1 MRTPHPF
8 FTWCRDGTA
17 PNGHGG
23 VRFEPKD
30 TISAKHAPECVT
42 NGRPQGTGW
51 TSAAYAMDRMSVT
64 YALPEGMNAPGSG
77 LPARSG
83 SCPGARTKRAAGD
96 KLGRRRQA
104 GPSPGA
110 HTGWRC
116 DRMWTTPRVHP
127 QTARAARIRDVPTH
141 TVGMPVTVRNIT
153 TREFRDNLSEQLS
166 RAAYSGDRIQI
177 LRNGQ
182 PIAMV
187 VSMDDAEELREL
199 DYYKDAADYRRAV
212 AERNGDPLA
221 MPTRNDVIVADGA
234 SARNDLARRLGFE

>member
-1 MRTPHPF
+1 
-8 FTWCRDGTA
+8 
-17 PNGHGG
+17 
-23 VRFEPKD
+23 
-30 TISAKHAPECVT
+30 
-42 NGRPQGTGW
+42 
-51 TSAAYAMDRMSVT
+51 
-64 YALPEGMNAPGSG
+64 
-77 LPARSG
+77 
-83 SCPGARTKRAAGD
+83 
-96 KLGRRRQA
+96 
-104 GPSPGA
+104 
-110 HTGWRC
+110 
-116 DRMWTTPRVHP
+116 
-127 QTARAARIRDVPTH
+127 
-141 TVGMPVTVRNIT
+141 MPVTVRNIT

-234 SARNDLARRLGFE
+234 SARNDLARRLGSNEARHHAPARSRRAWRANTTTITTVAAAVIAIARRKPSVKSGTTATAHTSTVLSLIHI

>member
-1 MRTPHPF
+1 MPPDRA
-8 FTWCRDGTA
+8 CRREVDRAREHG
-17 PNGHGG
+17 PNG
-23 VRFEPKD
+23 P
-30 TISAKHAPECVT
+30 PET
-42 NGRPQGTGW
+42 NGP
-51 TSAAYAMDRMSVT
+51 V
-64 YALPEGMNAPGSG
+64 
-77 LPARSG
+77 
-83 SCPGARTKRAAGD
+83 GD

>member
-1 MRTPHPF
+1 M
-8 FTWCRDGTA
+8 
-17 PNGHGG
+17 
-23 VRFEPKD
+23 
-30 TISAKHAPECVT
+30 
-42 NGRPQGTGW
+42 Q
-51 TSAAYAMDRMSVT
+51 
-64 YALPEGMNAPGSG
+64 
-77 LPARSG
+77 
-83 SCPGARTKRAAGD
+83 
-96 KLGRRRQA
+96 
-104 GPSPGA
+104 
-110 HTGWRC
+110 
-116 DRMWTTPRVHP
+116 
-127 QTARAARIRDVPTH
+127 
-141 TVGMPVTVRNIT
+141 VTVRNLT

-234 SARNDLARRLGFE
+234 SARNDLATRLGFE